1 MSAKKI
7 KYTAYVVERRIVEPG
22 GMLGDR
28 AGFKVGFQ
36 PEAAEGDPGETILM
50 GGQFIETTDK
60 EFFKQGIRY
69 EVEVTIRRVA

>member
-7 KYTAYVVERRIVEPG
+7 KYTAYVVERRVVMIGERG
-22 GMLGDR
+22 
-28 AGFKVGFQ
+28 GFKVGFQ
-36 PEAAEGDPGETILM
+36 PETAEGDPGETILM